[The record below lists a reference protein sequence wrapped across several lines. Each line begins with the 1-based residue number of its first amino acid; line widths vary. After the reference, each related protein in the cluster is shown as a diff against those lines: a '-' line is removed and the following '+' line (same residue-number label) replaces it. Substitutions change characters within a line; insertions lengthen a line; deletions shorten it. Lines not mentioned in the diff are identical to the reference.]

1 MLKNFFRYFI
11 SSLFFL
17 IVTSIS
23 ANAELKVGFVY
34 VGPTGDHGW
43 TYQHHEGR
51 KAVEAAGIKTT
62 YVASVPEGADSERV
76 IRQ

>member
-17 IVTSIS
+17 IATSLS

-51 KAVEAAGIKTT
+51 NGM
-62 YVASVPEGADSERV
+62 
-76 IRQ
+76 